1 MTPKKPMRRIENY
14 GKGGIGK
21 STISANL
28 SAAIS
33 ELGYK
38 VMQIGCDP
46 KADSTMYLTEEK
58 VPTVLNVL
66 KEKKSNLQLS
76 DFIKEG
82 YNGVLCVEV
91 GGPTPGIGCAGQG
104 IIAAFKQM
112 DKLKA
117 IETYEP
123 DVVIYDVLGDVV
135 CGGFAVPLRDG
146 YAEDVYIV
154 SSGERMSLFAAYNI
168 SQAVHNFKS
177 RGYATLRGLI
187 FNSKGEASEEQRV
200 NESLEE
206 IGTELFYKFPR
217 DPIVQQ
223 CEKEKKTVVEGAP
236 DSELAKAYRK
246 LAMKVMGASVGVK
259 A

>member
-1 MTPKKPMRRIENY
+1 MSTETKSIKRIAFY

-21 STISANL
+21 STTSANL
-28 SAAIS
+28 SAALS
-33 ELGYK
+33 EQGLK

-46 KADSTMYLTEEK
+46 KADSTMFLTREK

-66 KEKKSNLQLS
+66 KEKKNSLQLS

-82 YNGVLCVEV
+82 YNGILCVEV

-104 IIAAFKQM
+104 IIAAFQQM
-112 DKLKA
+112 NKLKA
-117 IETYEP
+117 IETYQP

-168 SQAVHNFKS
+168 SQAVHNFRS
-177 RGYATLRGLI
+177 RGYAKLKGLI
-187 FNSKGEASEEQRV
+187 FNSKGGTNEDQRV
-200 NESLEE
+200 KEALEE
-206 IGTELFYKFPR
+206 IETNLVYKIQR
-217 DPIVQQ
+217 DPVVQQ
-223 CEKEKKTVVEGAP
+223 CEKENMTVIEGAP
-236 DSELAKAYRK
+236 ESELANEYRK
-246 LAMKVMGASVGVK
+246 LARIIMGDMLE
-259 A
+259 